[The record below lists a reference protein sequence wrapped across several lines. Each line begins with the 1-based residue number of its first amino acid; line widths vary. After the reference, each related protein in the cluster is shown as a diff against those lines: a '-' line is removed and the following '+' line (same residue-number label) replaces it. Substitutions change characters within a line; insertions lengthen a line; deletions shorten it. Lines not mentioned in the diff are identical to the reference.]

1 MRDEEVCIAIDRL
14 RTLIAVLEARKAGTR
29 ELIADLALLIERFE
43 ARLTR
48 PERRRGLA
56 DRDHT

>member
-1 MRDEEVCIAIDRL
+1 MRDEEVRIAIDRL

-29 ELIADLALLIERFE
+29 EFIADLALLIGQFE

-48 PERRRGLA
+48 NERRRGFA
-56 DRDHT
+56 DRDHK